1 MDSPKPVGEVLAD
14 YLKSTGLA
22 ARVEQAAVI
31 PEWPRL
37 VGAQIAAVTEPI
49 LITSDGTL
57 FVAVESSP
65 WMAELT
71 LIEPAL
77 LRALNSQNNGRSP
90 VSKIR
95 YRLRG

>member
-1 MDSPKPVGEVLAD
+1 MDKPEPIGQVLAE
-14 YLKSTGLA
+14 YLKSAGLA
-22 ARVEQAAVI
+22 DRVEQAAVI

-37 VGAQIAAVTEPI
+37 VGAQIAAVTQPQ

-57 FVAVESSP
+57 FVLVETSP

-77 LRALNSQNNGRSP
+77 LKALNSQHTDRPP
-90 VSKIR
+90 VTKIR

>member
-1 MDSPKPVGEVLAD
+1 MDKPAPIGQVLAE
-14 YLKSTGLA
+14 YLKAAGLA
-22 ARVEQAAVI
+22 DRVEQAAVI

-37 VGAQIAAVTEPI
+37 VGPQIAAVTQPL

-57 FVAVESSP
+57 FVAVDTSP

-71 LIEPAL
+71 LIEPTL
-77 LRALNSQNNGRSP
+77 LKTLNSQHDDRPP
-90 VSKIR
+90 VTKIR